1 MAKKVNKKNKL
12 ITNIIFKLIAFI
24 SIVLMLI
31 FCMYIYKLGVLPTK
45 YLTLIYVGIGLI
57 YAILLAIVLP
67 RKVKSKIKGV
77 AAVFFVIFGL
87 VSFFGIKYAD
97 KTIEFFGEITKE
109 LVQTED
115 YTLKV
120 LETSNLTL
128 ETIKDKK
135 IGIYKN
141 DSFDDVVKNLKST
154 LKKTVEIYK
163 GNGTDEGYE
172 DVVQMFD
179 DLQEGKIDA
188 VLINGTIESLLET
201 DEFKA
206 MELKLKDIGTV
217 AVPVKG
223 DTKEIVKVVDVT
235 NTPFNIYIAGGD
247 AKGSIKKVMNTDVN
261 MVISVDVKN
270 HKMLFTSI
278 PRDYYVVL
286 PSKGA
291 NAYDKLTHAGYYG
304 INESIKAVENLLG
317 IEINYYAKVNFST
330 IIDLVDALGGIDV
343 KSDKAFTE
351 DSTRFHYRYKKGM
364 NHLNGNQALA
374 FARERHAF
382 SDGDVQRVKNQQA
395 VIDAIIK
402 KVSSS
407 ETLVK
412 NYTELLG
419 AISKSFAT
427 NLDEKSIK
435 KIVNMQINNMTG
447 WTTERQNLVGTDA
460 MGSCYSMPKYN
471 LYIMKQDPKSIEENS
486 KKIKAFINRE
496 ELKEEKAEETKEN
509 NN

>member
-1 MAKKVNKKNKL
+1 VRGKNQIMAKKVNKKNKL
-12 ITNIIFKLIAFI
+12 ITNILFKLIAFI
-24 SIVLMLI
+24 SIVIMLI

-115 YTLKV
+115 YNLKV

-154 LKKTVEIYK
+154 LKKTIEVVEY
-163 GNGTDEGYE
+163 D
-172 DVVQMFD
+172 DVVKMFD

-188 VLINGTIESLLET
+188 VLINGTIENLLET

-206 MELKLKDIGTV
+206 MDLKLKDIGTV

-223 DTKEIVKVVDVT
+223 DTEEIVKVVDVT

-247 AKGSIKKVMNTDVN
+247 AYGSINKVMNTDVN
-261 MVISVDVKN
+261 MVVSVDVKN

-330 IIDLVDALGGIDV
+330 IENIVDAIGGIDV
-343 KSDKAFTE
+343 NSKYSFCQYKSKTMC
-351 DSTRFHYRYKKGM
+351 YKKGW
-364 NHLNGNQALA
+364 NHLTKDNVLP
-374 FARERHAF
+374 FARERKNLPG
-382 SDGDVQRVKNQQA
+382 GDVTRVQNQQL
-395 VIDAIIK
+395 VLDAIIK
-402 KVSSS
+402 KISSS
-407 ETLVK
+407 KTLVA
-412 NYTELLG
+412 NYTDILS
-419 AISKSFAT
+419 AISKSFST
-427 NLDEKSIK
+427 NLDEKSLK
-435 KIVNMQINNMTG
+435 KIVNSQLNNMTG
-447 WTTERQNLVGTDA
+447 WTIERQNLTGYDG

-471 LYIMKQDPKSIEENS
+471 LYIMKQDANSVLENS
-486 KKIKAFINRE
+486 EKIKAFINRE
-496 ELKEEKAEETKEN
+496 ELKEEKEEETKEN

>member
-12 ITNIIFKLIAFI
+12 ISNIIYKLIAFI
-24 SIVLMLI
+24 SIVIMLI

-67 RKVKSKIKGV
+67 RNIKSKIKGV

-115 YTLKV
+115 YNLKV

-154 LKKTVEIYK
+154 LKKTIEVVEY
-163 GNGTDEGYE
+163 D
-172 DVVQMFD
+172 DVVKMFD

-188 VLINGTIESLLET
+188 VLINGTIENLLET

-206 MELKLKDIGTV
+206 MDLKLKDIGTV

-343 KSDKAFTE
+343 YSEKSFTE
-351 DSTRFHYRYKKGM
+351 DSSYPRKHYHYKKGI

-402 KVSSS
+402 KISSS

-412 NYTELLG
+412 NYMELLS

-435 KIVNMQINNMTG
+435 KIVNTQLNNMTS
-447 WTTERQNLVGTDA
+447 WETERQNLVGKDG
-460 MGSCYSMPKYN
+460 MGSCYSMPKMN
-471 LYIMKQDPKSIEENS
+471 LYVMKQDLESVKANS
-486 KKIKAFINRE
+486 ERIKAFIARE
-496 ELKEEKAEETKEN
+496 EVKKESIDKTEEN
-509 NN
+509 SN

>member
-12 ITNIIFKLIAFI
+12 ITNILFKLIAFI
-24 SIVLMLI
+24 SIVIMLI

-115 YTLKV
+115 YNLKV

-154 LKKTVEIYK
+154 LKKTIEVVEY
-163 GNGTDEGYE
+163 D
-172 DVVQMFD
+172 DVVKMFD

-188 VLINGTIESLLET
+188 VLINGTIENLLET

-206 MELKLKDIGTV
+206 MDLKLKDIGTV

-223 DTKEIVKVVDVT
+223 DTEEIVKVVDVT

-247 AKGSIKKVMNTDVN
+247 AYGSINKVMNTDVN
-261 MVISVDVKN
+261 MVVSVDVKN

-330 IIDLVDALGGIDV
+330 IENIVDAIGGIDV
-343 KSDKAFTE
+343 NSKYSFCQYKSKTMC
-351 DSTRFHYRYKKGM
+351 YKKGW
-364 NHLNGNQALA
+364 NHLTKDNVLP
-374 FARERHAF
+374 FARERKNLPG
-382 SDGDVQRVKNQQA
+382 GDVTRVQNQQL
-395 VIDAIIK
+395 VLDAIIK
-402 KVSSS
+402 KISSS
-407 ETLVK
+407 KTLVA
-412 NYTELLG
+412 NYTDILS
-419 AISKSFAT
+419 AISKSFST
-427 NLDEKSIK
+427 NLDEKSLK
-435 KIVNMQINNMTG
+435 KIVNSQLNNMTG
-447 WTTERQNLVGTDA
+447 WTIERQNLTGYDG

-471 LYIMKQDPKSIEENS
+471 LYIMKQDANSVLENS
-486 KKIKAFINRE
+486 EKIKAFINRE
-496 ELKEEKAEETKEN
+496 ELKEEKEEETKEN

>member
-24 SIVLMLI
+24 SIVIMLI

-67 RKVKSKIKGV
+67 RNIKSKIKGV

-120 LETSNLTL
+120 LETSDLTL

-154 LKKTVEIYK
+154 LKKTIEVVEY
-163 GNGTDEGYE
+163 D
-172 DVVQMFD
+172 DVVKMFD
-179 DLQEGKIDA
+179 DLQEGTIDV
-188 VLINGTIESLLET
+188 VLINGTIENLLET

-206 MELKLKDIGTV
+206 MDLKLKDIGTV

-223 DTKEIVKVVDVT
+223 DTEEIVKVVDVT

-247 AKGSIKKVMNTDVN
+247 AYGSINKVMNTDVN
-261 MVISVDVKN
+261 MVVSVDVKN

-330 IIDLVDALGGIDV
+330 IENIVDAIGGIDV
-343 KSDKAFTE
+343 NSKYSFCQYKSKTMC
-351 DSTRFHYRYKKGM
+351 YKKGW
-364 NHLNGNQALA
+364 NHLTKDNVLP
-374 FARERHAF
+374 FARERKNLPG
-382 SDGDVQRVKNQQA
+382 GDVTRVQNQQL
-395 VIDAIIK
+395 VLDAIIK
-402 KVSSS
+402 KISSS
-407 ETLVK
+407 KTLVA
-412 NYTELLG
+412 NYTDILS
-419 AISKSFAT
+419 AISKSFST
-427 NLDEKSIK
+427 NLDEKSLK
-435 KIVNMQINNMTG
+435 KIVNSQLNNMTG
-447 WTTERQNLVGTDA
+447 WTIERQNLTGYDG
-460 MGSCYSMPKYN
+460 MGSCYSMPKYT
-471 LYIMKQDPKSIEENS
+471 LYIMKQDAKSVENNS

-496 ELKEEKAEETKEN
+496 EVKKEEVKEETKEN
-509 NN
+509 

>member
-24 SIVLMLI
+24 SIVIMLI

-115 YTLKV
+115 YNLKV

-154 LKKTVEIYK
+154 LKKTIEVVEY
-163 GNGTDEGYE
+163 D
-172 DVVQMFD
+172 DVVKMFD

-188 VLINGTIESLLET
+188 VLINGTIENLLET

-206 MELKLKDIGTV
+206 MDLKLKDIGTV

-343 KSDKAFTE
+343 KSDISFTE
-351 DSTRFHYRYKKGM
+351 DSSFPPKHYRYKKGM
-364 NHLNGNQALA
+364 NHLNGDQALA

-382 SDGDVQRVKNQQA
+382 KDGDVQRVKNQQA

-471 LYIMKQDPKSIEENS
+471 LYIMKQDANSVLENS
-486 KKIKAFINRE
+486 EKIKAFINRE
-496 ELKEEKAEETKEN
+496 ELKEEKEEETKEN